1 MTITLVTLD
10 SPTVTPSRLL
20 APSLVLACA
29 AALLVACDPAAIP
42 PTPPISPGSSAA
54 PREVNIIARD
64 WSFQPARVDVV
75 AGETVLLHVVNG
87 GLTVH
92 EAVIGDDVAQDAWE
106 AAEAA
111 AAVGAKP
118 GPTPRVSLDPSV
130 GGLRI
135 VVESGQRV
143 DQLWTVPAEEPSGGL
158 VVGCHIPGHW
168 DRGMV
173 VPVGFVQPGAAP

>member
-10 SPTVTPSRLL
+10 SPTVIRSLL
-20 APSLVLACA
+20 VVPALALVSVALA
-29 AALLVACDPAAIP
+29 LVACDPTAAP
-42 PTPPISPGSSAA
+42 PTPPISPGSLAE

-64 WSFQPARVDVV
+64 WSFQPATVDVV
-75 AGETVLLHVVNG
+75 AGETVLLHIVNG

-111 AAVGAKP
+111 AAVGARP

-143 DQLWTVPAEEPSGGL
+143 DQLWTVPAAEPSGGL
-158 VVGCHIPGHW
+158 DVGCHIPGHW

-173 VPVGFVQPGAAP
+173 VPVRFVQPGAAP